1 MDGRLTRRVAG
12 ALKAGIDRLPL
23 ARVPEPRQAINR
35 RWSLRQLLA
44 VTLAGL
50 VAGCHNLAQVEA
62 LTVEMSPACRRL
74 LGIGRRV
81 ADTTLRDLLVRL
93 DPTGLRNLLAQQI
106 RQIHRSHA
114 LDPVGL
120 PFGAVAMDGKGTAID
135 SWEAGFA
142 QRQVHGGSATGASGL
157 VRTFTCSL
165 LSSLVP
171 VCLDA
176 GPIPPNTN
184 EDGYFAGVLD
194 RLVGLYRAIDLF
206 RLIVADAGSCSLA
219 NASHVRDKCLHY
231 LFRLNDKQPTLFAE
245 AQRCLQHLPNSAALA
260 ETSEA
265 VRGAIEERRIWV
277 TTEMA
282 GYLEWTHLTTV
293 IRVQR
298 SRMGSTDPKDDFV
311 HDRYFL
317 TSLRAEALTAKQWL
331 YLIRNYWA
339 AVENGTHQ
347 TVDRAFQE
355 DERPWITAHDQGMLN
370 VLLLRRVALNLVG
383 LFRGRT
389 LRGEEQRTT
398 PWATVIRWF
407 HNTLIA
413 ATDNLL
419 ANLRPR
425 RIRTADC

>member
-1 MDGRLTRRVAG
+1 MDRRLTRRVAG

-62 LTVEMSPACRRL
+62 LTAEMSTACRRL

-142 QRQVHGGSATGASGL
+142 QRQVHGGSAKGASGL

-165 LSSLVP
+165 MSSLVP

-176 GPIPPNTN
+176 APIPPDTN
-184 EDGYFAGVLD
+184 EDGCFAGVLD
-194 RLVGLYRAIDLF
+194 RLVDLYGAIDLF

-231 LFRLNDKQPTLFAE
+231 LFRLNDKQPTLFTE
-245 AQRCLQHLPNSAALA
+245 AQRCLQHLSDSTALA
-260 ETSEA
+260 NTSEA
-265 VRGAIEERRIWV
+265 VRGAIEDRRIWV

-282 GYLEWTHLTTV
+282 GFLEWTHLVTV

-298 SRMGSTDPKDDFV
+298 SRTGSLDPKNDFV
-311 HDRYFL
+311 HDRYFM
-317 TSLRAEALTAKQWL
+317 TSLRPDALTAKQWL
-331 YLIRNYWA
+331 HLIRNYWA
-339 AVENGTHQ
+339 AVENGAHNILDT
-347 TVDRAFQE
+347 AFQE
-355 DERPWITAHDQGMLN
+355 DNRPWITGHDQGMLN
-370 VLLLRRVALNLVG
+370 VLLLRRIALNLVG

-389 LRGEEQRTT
+389 QRGEEQRAT
-398 PWATVIRWF
+398 PWTTIIRWF
-407 HNTLIA
+407 RNTLIA
-413 ATDNLL
+413 ATPDLFEE
-419 ANLRPR
+419 LRPR
-425 RIRTADC
+425 RIRIADC